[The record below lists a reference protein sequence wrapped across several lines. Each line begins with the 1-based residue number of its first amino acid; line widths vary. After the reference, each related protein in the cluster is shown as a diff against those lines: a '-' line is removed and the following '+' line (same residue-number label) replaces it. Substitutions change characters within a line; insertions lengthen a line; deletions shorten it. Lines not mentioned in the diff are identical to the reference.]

1 MLSHDESLQTTQVA
15 FVIPDQYWSGSI
27 SMIVDVF
34 AGINMLIKQEVMYS
48 AALYETHFLY
58 DPGMKPEGMSDC
70 SFPMRV
76 LDENRYDIVI
86 IPAIWSLTPKDLKK
100 YKHFPSWLKNQNEL
114 GAHFISVTNGAF
126 FLAEAGL
133 LSGKEVAIHW
143 AFQDL
148 FSSLFI
154 DVRIR
159 SDLQTLSTGSIWSS
173 SGISPTMDLVY
184 QLIRKYSGEKLA
196 QTCAKYFMIEDHV
209 KPPKDITEFSRR
221 DTLVSAIK
229 SWLQLNYHR
238 SINSKE
244 IAEQF
249 HMSYRNLNRR
259 FTAETGQAPQEY
271 LQSIRLERAAKL
283 MASTLMS
290 VEHVALQCGYSN
302 ASSLGKIFKKR
313 FSQSPLDYRKYMNTS
328 ES

>member
-1 MLSHDESLQTTQVA
+1 MPGDDESLQTTQVA
-15 FVIPDQYWSGSI
+15 FVIPDHYWTGSI

-34 AGINMLIKQEVMYS
+34 AGINMLIKQEGMYS
-48 AALYETHFLY
+48 APFYQAHFLY
-58 DPGMKPEGMSDC
+58 DPGMIPGGMSDC
-70 SFPMRV
+70 SFPIRE

-86 IPAIWSLTPKDLKK
+86 IPAIWSLTPKELKA
-100 YKHFPSWLKNQNEL
+100 YKHFPAWLKKQNEL
-114 GAHFISVTNGAF
+114 GAHFVSVTNGAF

-148 FSSLFI
+148 FSSLFM

-184 QLIRKYSGEKLA
+184 QLIRKYSGERLA
-196 QTCAKYFMIEDHV
+196 QTCAKYFMIEDQV
-209 KPPKDITEFSRR
+209 KPPKDISEFSSR

-238 SINSKE
+238 PINSRE

-259 FTAETGQAPQEY
+259 FTAETGQALQEY
-271 LQSIRLERAAKL
+271 LQILRLDRAARL
-283 MASTLMS
+283 MASTCMS
-290 VEHVALQCGYSN
+290 VEHVALQCGYGN

-313 FSQSPLDYRKYMNTS
+313 FGQSPLAYRKFMRTS
-328 ES
+328 Q